1 MVTLKLAYRNLV
13 GAGLRTWLNVAV
25 LSFTY
30 VLIIWH
36 QGLFS
41 GMHEQASRDYIKD
54 EIAGG
59 QYWID
64 GYDPYDPLTLEES
77 HGVVLEPF
85 EFLIEAKQ
93 ATPILIR
100 QGTIYPEGRV
110 QSALIKGI
118 DPDQTILD
126 IPTDRLRSD
135 EIYLPVMIGKLM
147 AKRNSLHIGDE
158 ITIRWRDANGTFDAA
173 DGTIVEIMNTNVPT
187 IDMGQV
193 WVPLKRLQEMSGLV
207 NEATIVVV
215 KKGVRQYEDLS
226 DWKFKG
232 HDFLLKDINDMI
244 KSKRFGGAV
253 LYVILLFLAML
264 AIFDTQV
271 LSIFRRRKEIGTLMA
286 LGMIR
291 SRVIALFTLEGA
303 MHGILGIA
311 IAAIYGIPILIYSA
325 KTGIPLPST
334 GEEYGFALTTR
345 LFPAYSAWLVCG
357 TVFIIMVTVTIVS
370 YLPSRKIS
378 HVRPTDALKGKLP

>member
-41 GMHEQASRDYIKD
+41 GMYEQASRDYIKD

-77 HGVVLEPF
+77 HGVILEPI
-85 EFLIEAKQ
+85 ESLIEAKQ
-93 ATPILIR
+93 ATPLLIR

-126 IPTDRLRSD
+126 IPAHRLSSD
-135 EIYLPVMIGKLM
+135 EIHLPVMIGKLM
-147 AKRNSLHIGDE
+147 AKRNSLHRGDE
-158 ITIRWRDANGTFDAA
+158 ITIRWRDVNGTFDAA

-207 NEATIVVV
+207 NEATIVVIG
-215 KKGVRQYEDLS
+215 KGTREHKDLPG
-226 DWKFKG
+226 WKFKG
-232 HDFLLKDINDMI
+232 HDVLLKDINDMI

-357 TVFIIMVTVTIVS
+357 TVFIIMVTVTVVS
-370 YLPSRKIS
+370 YLPSRRIS
-378 HVRPTDALKGKLP
+378 HVKPTDALKGKLP